1 MPINMDFTMVWKG
14 EPKWQQNR
22 KTRATVVADL
32 GTLSLT
38 PPQKHPPRNRK
49 IHRKEKRLNEHNS
62 QYQRQVC

>member
-1 MPINMDFTMVWKG
+1 MDFTMVWKG

-38 PPQKHPPRNRK
+38 PKTPPKKQKDTQK
-49 IHRKEKRLNEHNS
+49 GKKTK
-62 QYQRQVC
+62 